1 MLGPVHYLVIIL
13 FGYRYYNQKL
23 IIYELE
29 EEKYRYDNEDI
40 AKLLKSV
47 NSPDEDYSNED
58 EEDHNVSKGDIHPIS
73 HLKDKI
79 FPTQNG
85 CYPSNF
91 LDRKGSKS
99 PHKTYLIIVTAFKG
113 MNVEKYLYWIF

>member
-47 NSPDEDYSNED
+47 NRPDEDEFK
-58 EEDHNVSKGDIHPIS
+58 EEDYDINKGDS
-73 HLKDKI
+73 W
-79 FPTQNG
+79 
-85 CYPSNF
+85 
-91 LDRKGSKS
+91 
-99 PHKTYLIIVTAFKG
+99 A
-113 MNVEKYLYWIF
+113 